1 MDDPLCEALSKACG
15 ECHLAGGCC
24 FEARPPLSQK
34 RIDILVANG
43 VSPDAI
49 EFEGYKRL
57 KLRADGFCILFK
69 DGRCSVHSIKPE
81 TCVAGPFTFDML
93 GTTLRIFLK
102 RESICPMVRI
112 LKADKLAY
120 DRMFEVS
127 KEMILDLVRAL
138 PTTELEEILKIE
150 EPETDLVAEIS
161 FEEWKPC
168 PEKCKRH

>member
-1 MDDPLCEALSKACG
+1 MEDSLCEALSKACE

-49 EFEGYKRL
+49 EFAGYKRL
-57 KLRADGFCILFK
+57 KLRPDGFCILFQ

-93 GTTLRIFLK
+93 GATLRIFLK

-120 DRMFEVS
+120 DWLFEVS
-127 KEMILDLVRAL
+127 KEMIIDLVRAL
-138 PTTELEEILKIE
+138 PASELEEILKIE

-161 FEEWKPC
+161 KEDWKPC
-168 PEKCKRH
+168 PERCKGH